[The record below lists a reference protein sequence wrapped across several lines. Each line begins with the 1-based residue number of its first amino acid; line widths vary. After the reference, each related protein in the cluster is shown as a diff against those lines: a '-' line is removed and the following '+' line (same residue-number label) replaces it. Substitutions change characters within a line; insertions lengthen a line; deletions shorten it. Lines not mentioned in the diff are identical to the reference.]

1 MEATQK
7 QVAEYLGPQIR
18 RIRRAQEMS
27 QETLGHLAEVNHHG
41 PISKIEHGEQLPRI
55 DTLIKLAGGIGVLP
69 CELLDGIVWEV
80 GQGRPGR
87 LVVTGR
93 VGAGGG
99 SAATGGDDA

>member
-1 MEATQK
+1 MEETAQR
-7 QVAEYLGPQIR
+7 VAEIVGPRIR

-55 DTLIKLAGGIGVLP
+55 DTPVKLAGALGVSP

-80 GQGRPGR
+80 RGGRPGR
-87 LVVTGR
+87 MVEIE
-93 VGAGGG
+93 GGG
-99 SAATGGDDA
+99 DESG